1 MLTKN
6 GRVFSCR
13 GFSLPP
19 TLPVTSPV
27 SSLHFLMRALAFVLG
42 AALLQS
48 AAAAYV
54 RPPCELNKTRAGFD
68 ILSATLPA
76 DGNRI
81 TIVQCGD
88 TPIERPNFNLLRTS
102 DFRTISY
109 GMQSVYLNAAYAA
122 LHGYKYE
129 FYVVDAN
136 GTFGRNP
143 SWCRVPAVKRAL
155 KVRPNEALL
164 RHRRLCICYVLL

>member
-1 MLTKN
+1 
-6 GRVFSCR
+6 
-13 GFSLPP
+13 
-19 TLPVTSPV
+19 
-27 SSLHFLMRALAFVLG
+27 MRALAFVLG